1 MIFIISQKIALE
13 KMSVAVKRSC
23 ANFLQ
28 IVLFEHK
35 HVIVYKK
42 KHLQVTFYL
51 LDQVSFLWITG
62 LLTTLKEK
70 KRNVI
75 FSTEL
80 SVDKCTLLLAAMI
93 GKNTVMGHVLSR
105 K

>member
-42 KHLQVTFYL
+42 KTSAGNILFVRPGFIFMDYRSADYIERKKKECNFQY
-51 LDQVSFLWITG
+51 WI
-62 LLTTLKEK
+62 
-70 KRNVI
+70 I
-75 FSTEL
+75 
-80 SVDKCTLLLAAMI
+80 
-93 GKNTVMGHVLSR
+93 SR
-105 K
+105 